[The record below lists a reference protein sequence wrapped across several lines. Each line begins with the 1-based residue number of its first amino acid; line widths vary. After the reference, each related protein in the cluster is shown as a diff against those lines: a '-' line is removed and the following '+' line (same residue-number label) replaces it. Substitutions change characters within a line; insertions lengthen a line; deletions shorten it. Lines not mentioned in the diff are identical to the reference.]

1 LKYFNLRS
9 AVIYIL
15 VLLTVP
21 IKAQYSFN
29 EDTVRINEVVIS
41 RKKLTSD
48 LSGYKTE
55 RIDSSILKDYSNL
68 TLAEVLSENSNIL
81 IKSYGMGGTAT
92 TSFRGTGAGHTQV
105 AWNGINLNNPM
116 LGQSDLSLITTG
128 LIDDI
133 TLYFGGASM
142 SLNSGGIG
150 GIINLETRP
159 KWKKET
165 VISLNAGTGSFGNY
179 SGLVKVKSG
188 NIKLQTITR
197 AVFLTSE
204 NNYRYLN
211 SVAGAE
217 PVWQTRNNSQVRQK
231 GFIQELYLKGIN
243 SVVSARIWYQSANR
257 NLPASMLTEHSNSDE
272 RQFDESL
279 RTVLNYDI
287 FKGINNFTFTAAWIV
302 NRLNYFNRLASID
315 SRNLSDIYSIKSL
328 IDRRVGEYTRIRLA
342 FDNELNVIN
351 TNNYDHTVKR
361 NISSLTVSVQHEITS
376 MISTSV
382 LLREILNKNKLLI
395 PDFSTGLQFRLT
407 EKQEYYVKVNISR
420 NSKIPTMNDLFWIP
434 GGNPDLRNEFAYVY
448 ELSYVMK
455 QQLFSS
461 FSMNYD
467 LTLYRNKIKDMIQ
480 WHPGEFSFWTAD
492 NIQSVYSAGLE
503 SSISVDY
510 SSDHFKARL
519 KAGYSLTRAT
529 NKSSIYNSDAVKGKQ
544 LIYIPENQAN
554 AKLSLMYRNI
564 YTSWT
569 ANMIGKRFTTVD
581 NSSFLPGYFINS
593 VSSGIKLNIKG
604 ITFDTNLSIDNIF
617 NVNYQTIA
625 YYPLPGC
632 YYTLKILV
640 QIIK

>member
-1 LKYFNLRS
+1 M
-9 AVIYIL
+9 
-15 VLLTVP
+15 VLLSVP
-21 IKAQYSFN
+21 LNAQFSFN

-41 RKKLTSD
+41 RKKLPSE

-55 RIDSSILKDYSNL
+55 RIDSSILKDCNSL
-68 TLAEVLSENSNIL
+68 TLAGVLSENSNIF
-81 IKSYGMGGTAT
+81 IKSYGMGATAT
-92 TSFRGTGAGHTQV
+92 TSLRGTGAGHTQV
-105 AWNGINLNNPM
+105 EWNGINLNNPM
-116 LGQSDLSLITTG
+116 LGQSDLSLIGTG

-159 KWKKET
+159 EWKKQT

-179 SGLVKVKSG
+179 SGFVKVKSG
-188 NIKLQTITR
+188 NLKLQTITR
-197 AVFLTSE
+197 AVFMTSE
-204 NNYRYLN
+204 NNFRYLN
-211 SVAGAE
+211 SIAGAE

-231 GFIQELYLKGIN
+231 GFIQEFYMKGIS
-243 SVVSARIWYQSANR
+243 SVASARIWYQSANR
-257 NLPASMLTEHSNSDE
+257 NLPSSMLTDQSNSDE

-287 FKGINNFTFTAAWIV
+287 YKGLNNFTFTTAWIV

-315 SRNLSDIYSIKSL
+315 SRNLSDSYSIKGL
-328 IDRRVGEYTRIRLA
+328 IDRRVGEYTTIRLVI
-342 FDNELNVIN
+342 DNELDVVN
-351 TNNYDHTVKR
+351 TNNYDHTAKR
-361 NISSLTVSVQHEITS
+361 NISSLTASLQHEITG
-376 MISTSV
+376 MISTTV
-382 LLREILNKNKLLI
+382 LIRQILYKNKLLV
-395 PDFSTGLQFRLT
+395 PDFSAGFQLRLT
-407 EKQEYYVKVNISR
+407 EKQEYYVKANISR

-434 GGNPDLRNEFAYVY
+434 GGNPDLRNEFAYIY

-461 FSMNYD
+461 FIMNYD

-492 NIQSVYSAGLE
+492 NIQSVNSAGLE
-503 SSISVDY
+503 STVSIDY
-510 SSDHFKARL
+510 SGDRLTAKL

-529 NKSSIYNSDAVKGKQ
+529 GKSLNYNNAAVKGKQ
-544 LIYIPENQAN
+544 LIYIPENQAFVR
-554 AKLSLMYRNI
+554 LSLLYRNI
-564 YTSWT
+564 HTSWT

-593 VSSGIKLNIKG
+593 VSSGMKLNIKG
-604 ITFDTNLSIDNIF
+604 ISVDTNLSIDNIF

-632 YYTLKILV
+632 YFTLKILF